1 MFGKLMSVSDE
12 LMFRY
17 YELLT
22 DMSLADIE
30 ALRKKIQD
38 GEAHPMRV
46 KMDLARRIITDFHSD
61 AEARGAEEAFRQVF
75 SQKKLPDEMPEHHLA
90 VGAGSVRLSQL
101 MLDAGTVSSKGE
113 AGRLIRQKAVEMD
126 GVRVTNDQDLDLSEA
141 GSLVLRVG
149 KRRFVRII
157 VGRD

>member
-1 MFGKLMSVSDE
+1 MPAALDSLVHAVRRLAHTQLKTFTMKLVLLGTTGYHPSDRSHT
-12 LMFRY
+12 LCMV
-17 YELLT
+17 
-22 DMSLADIE
+22 I
-30 ALRKKIQD
+30 
-38 GEAHPMRV
+38 
-46 KMDLARRIITDFHSD
+46 
-61 AEARGAEEAFRQVF
+61 
-75 SQKKLPDEMPEHHLA
+75 PEC
-90 VGAGSVRLSQL
+90 GI

-157 VGRD
+157 VGGN